1 MLIAFSLLAVGAIFY
16 VAGEYR
22 CSARYGRIIA
32 PPLPATMWG
41 RLRALF
47 RLRTS
52 EAFVTATL
60 IASGWLLL
68 LLGFAVSLYLIAI
81 YSLAGEFFV

>member
-1 MLIAFSLLAVGAIFY
+1 
-16 VAGEYR
+16 
-22 CSARYGRIIA
+22 
-32 PPLPATMWG
+32 MWG

-52 EAFVTATL
+52 EAFFTATL

-68 LLGFAVSLYLIAI
+68 LLGFAVLLYLIAI